1 MISFLQEENRV
12 LRAQLRG
19 RRPRLSDDERRRLAV
34 LGHRLGRAT
43 LAQVATI
50 VTADTILRWHRE
62 LVGRMRTN
70 TRRWAGRPR
79 VPSHVRALILRM
91 ATENAT
97 WGYTRIQGAF
107 KNLGHDVGRST
118 IARILKEHGVP
129 PSPQRPM
136 AWRTF
141 VRAHW
146 PALRVADFF
155 TSAVRIL
162 RGLVTYYTAFTGL
175 HMSRTSVRLNVA
187 PGGNIP
193 ASGHATID
201 QQVDWVLGWPILTS
215 DRDST
220 WSAGVNLLLET
231 AAGRVVRIHA
241 RTPNGQASAG
251 RFVHSMTEA
260 CPDRVV
266 SRARP
271 SPAGTHAVGGAAL
284 WRAQSPRRRNQL
296 TAWPLI
302 QPPRGRVFGRSR
314 LRGLSARTIVQP
326 HSILDAPE
334 FWDSTGSADDRI
346 RSLSSHDAM
355 TADRIPARI

>member
-1 MISFLQEENRV
+1 VFLQARNVRWLGERSCGHIG
-12 LRAQLRG
+12 LRCASPISSRA
-19 RRPRLSDDERRRLAV
+19 RCRPS
-34 LGHRLGRAT
+34 
-43 LAQVATI
+43 
-50 VTADTILRWHRE
+50 ADWSPT
-62 LVGRMRTN
+62 
-70 TRRWAGRPR
+70 TRRSPGCTRRVHLFGSMSLPEETFLRQAMRP
-79 VPSHVRALILRM
+79 LIS
-91 ATENAT
+91 
-97 WGYTRIQGAF
+97 
-107 KNLGHDVGRST
+107 RST
-118 IARILKEHGVP
+118 G
-129 PSPQRPM
+129 
-136 AWRTF
+136 
-141 VRAHW
+141 
-146 PALRVADFF
+146 FF
-155 TSAVRIL
+155 
-162 RGLVTYYTAFTGL
+162 
-175 HMSRTSVRLNVA
+175 
-187 PGGNIP
+187 
-193 ASGHATID
+193 
-201 QQVDWVLGWPILTS
+201 GWPILTS
-215 DRDST
+215 DRDSK

>member
-193 ASGHATID
+193 ASGHAAID
-201 QQVDWVLGWPILTS
+201 QQVDWVLWVAHPHLRSGFEVERWGEPAARNRGWPRGPDTCAHAERPGLRRT
-215 DRDST
+215 
-220 WSAGVNLLLET
+220 
-231 AAGRVVRIHA
+231 VR
-241 RTPNGQASAG
+241 
-251 RFVHSMTEA
+251 
-260 CPDRVV
+260 
-266 SRARP
+266 
-271 SPAGTHAVGGAAL
+271 AL
-284 WRAQSPRRRNQL
+284 
-296 TAWPLI
+296 
-302 QPPRGRVFGRSR
+302 
-314 LRGLSARTIVQP
+314 
-326 HSILDAPE
+326 
-334 FWDSTGSADDRI
+334 DDRGMPGS
-346 RSLSSHDAM
+346 RRVA
-355 TADRIPARI
+355 